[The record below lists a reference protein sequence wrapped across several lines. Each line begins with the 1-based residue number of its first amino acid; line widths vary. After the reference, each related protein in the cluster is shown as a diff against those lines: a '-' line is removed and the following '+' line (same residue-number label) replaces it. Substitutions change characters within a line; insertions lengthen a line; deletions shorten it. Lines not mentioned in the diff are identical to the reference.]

1 MYKVC
6 THNKRK
12 PKKSNKIEGWSKNLT
27 KKKKYK
33 KKLFQSKNSTKVL
46 VTFFLSQTCMIQ
58 AVKSAKDDVCTNRL
72 AAFIDLNEF
81 LYSSINEFWV
91 NFTEKENK
99 KRSLIPSIL
108 MDSQKVHTDHYSSI
122 KKHAEN

>member
-1 MYKVC
+1 
-6 THNKRK
+6 
-12 PKKSNKIEGWSKNLT
+12 
-27 KKKKYK
+27 
-33 KKLFQSKNSTKVL
+33 
-46 VTFFLSQTCMIQ
+46 MIQ
-58 AVKSAKDDVCTNRL
+58 AVKSAKEDVCTNRL

-122 KKHAEN
+122 KNMLKTKSEYQKVLRRFFVNKTKIL